1 MRGDSGMSDSR
12 FMKSQKMMQKKSQ
25 KAIDKF
31 DEEYKIEAMR
41 KRWESRKVE
50 STVWEKII
58 SWIRSFK

>member
-31 DEEYKIEAMR
+31 DEEYKIEVMR

-50 STVWEKII
+50 PTIWEKIV